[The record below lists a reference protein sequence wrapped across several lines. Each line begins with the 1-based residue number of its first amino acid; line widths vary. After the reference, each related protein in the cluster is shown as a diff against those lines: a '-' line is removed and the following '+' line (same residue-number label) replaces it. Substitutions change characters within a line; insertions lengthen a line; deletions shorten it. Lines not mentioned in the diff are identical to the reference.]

1 MGSSRC
7 LRGMSY
13 VLCFLSA
20 ISEEQNYPPQAVAK
34 KEKTDRKDLYDRY
47 SEYSKVRIERDGDNM
62 VNTLN
67 CPENVHPLSFL
78 F

>member
-1 MGSSRC
+1 
-7 LRGMSY
+7 MSY

-20 ISEEQNYPPQAVAK
+20 ISEEQNYPSEAVA
-34 KEKTDRKDLYDRY
+34 KEKTDRKDLYARY
-47 SEYSKVRIERDGDNM
+47 SEYSKVRIERDGDNT